1 VFWIVLAIF
10 MLALIIPLALLIF
23 YLITRLRFAF
33 FHCLVNQTTEIRPG
47 WRLYRIQAMR
57 FFLLNLV
64 AGFLF
69 LVLAVVLCL
78 PFFFAVIHMA
88 AAGPSQPFDFGAF
101 LRIFLPFLGYV
112 LAICLFAYVI
122 DVILRDFMLPHI
134 ALEDATV
141 SQAWAAVRSH
151 IGREKGAFTLYFV
164 LRLILP
170 IIGFIV
176 LFIVA
181 LILGLI
187 LLGISADTMIGL
199 NAWLGA
205 ATGFGAVL
213 LILIKIVLGTVAFA
227 VGVVLAISIFG
238 PFSTWVRNYA
248 LFFYG
253 GRYQALGDLLSPPP
267 PPPSLPDIAGTPE
280 AA

>member
-1 VFWIVLAIF
+1 
-10 MLALIIPLALLIF
+10 
-23 YLITRLRFAF
+23 
-33 FHCLVNQTTEIRPG
+33 
-47 WRLYRIQAMR
+47 
-57 FFLLNLV
+57 
-64 AGFLF
+64 
-69 LVLAVVLCL
+69 
-78 PFFFAVIHMA
+78 
-88 AAGPSQPFDFGAF
+88 
-101 LRIFLPFLGYV
+101 
-112 LAICLFAYVI
+112 
-122 DVILRDFMLPHI
+122 
-134 ALEDATV
+134 
-141 SQAWAAVRSH
+141 
-151 IGREKGAFTLYFV
+151 
-164 LRLILP
+164 
-170 IIGFIV
+170 
-176 LFIVA
+176 
-181 LILGLI
+181 
-187 LLGISADTMIGL
+187 MIGL